1 MRLFVRMLLFTASI
15 LHILFV
21 APHVFAQEVYSWTDS
36 KGNLVFG
43 SRPPKNAPGLKKVGP
58 HVISKYSSEKVV
70 NGFKV
75 RDKSSPSKFSQ
86 GKYSRASLK
95 KNNSG
100 IPVSPDSPKI
110 KGNPAHLTYKSP
122 VIKLNEKGE
131 ITSCL
136 VQVTNEG
143 KSLASDIVVQMTF
156 PDGTFITASGP
167 DKIKP
172 SEQTDF
178 GLPSSSVPLRIS
190 QKGGIQP
197 TVESVKPEITVSY
210 Q

>member
-1 MRLFVRMLLFTASI
+1 MRLFVRILLFTVSV
-15 LHILFV
+15 LHIFFV
-21 APHVFAQEVYSWTDS
+21 APYAFAQEVYSWTDS

-43 SRPPKNAPGLKKVGP
+43 SRPPKNAPDLKKVGP

-75 RDKSSPSKFSQ
+75 RDKNSPN
-86 GKYSRASLK
+86 KYNPEKYNRASLK
-95 KNNSG
+95 KNAGGLSSN
-100 IPVSPDSPKI
+100 PDSPRI

-122 VIKLNEKGE
+122 LIKLNAKGE
-131 ITSCL
+131 ITSCQ

-143 KSLASDIVVQMTF
+143 KSLASDVVVQMTF

-172 SEQTDF
+172 NDQTDF
-178 GLPSSSVPLRIS
+178 ELPASSVPLRIS
-190 QKGGIQP
+190 QKGEVQP